1 MVEIHVA
8 LADPAHVQGLLGS
21 LAGLFGGASLAYD
34 EGRNEICVSAEWESR
49 DVNQVVGAFETWL
62 ADDGAGSSAKLW
74 IGDASYEMVASA
86 CTAPK
91 RPVRRSGPLRRL

>member
-21 LAGLFGGASLAYD
+21 LAGMFGGTSLAYD

-49 DVNQVVGAFETWL
+49 DVNQVVGAFESWL

-86 CTAPK
+86 CVAPK